1 MEKAKSIGFTPEEVA
16 TLASIVEEET
26 ANKAEK
32 PMVAGLYINRLHTG
46 MPLQADTTVIFG
58 LQEF

>member
-16 TLASIVEEET
+16 TLASIVEET

-46 MPLQADTTVIFG
+46 MPLQDSP
-58 LQEF
+58 L